1 MAKVA
6 LATAFQQARTLAIGQ
21 KEGQKSDGEL
31 LNAFAGG
38 DRDTFA
44 ALVKRHGPL
53 VIVHNAYHTSAEV

>member
-6 LATAFQQARTLAIGQ
+6 LATAFRQARTLAIGQ
-21 KEGQKSDGEL
+21 KQGKKSDGEML
-31 LNAFAGG
+31 HAFADG

-53 VIVHNAYHTSAEV
+53 VKCIRRWNANEW